1 MIAVSSANCI
11 HDRSVFGSTLGLHT
25 YAVLI
30 LDSRFGGGGGEHIW
44 GVNSMHFLM
53 FFCILGVFL
62 GGGDL
67 GFRGGGG
74 AEIPPRR

>member
-1 MIAVSSANCI
+1 M
-11 HDRSVFGSTLGLHT
+11 GLAKR
-25 YAVLI
+25 YYALQGAVLI
-30 LDSRFGGGGGEHIW
+30 LDSRFWGGGGGNTYL

-67 GFRGGGG
+67 GFWGGGN
-74 AEIPPRR
+74 PPRR